1 MREVG
6 KLLLRHECERSAGAQ
21 RCSAGRPGKVAA
33 GAPAPVA
40 PAIMGRVFGDSREG
54 QARTPVT
61 AIADACVAEPR
72 APSVLIVGAGF
83 GGITAAIELAR
94 SGFTNVKILEKA
106 PDLGGTW
113 YYNDYPGAACD
124 VPSHLYS
131 FSFAQRRD
139 WTRLCSP
146 QAEIHDYL
154 QEVARQRGA
163 AQLIEYERTVRS
175 CRWNETALRWQVQ
188 TADGASYEADAIVLA
203 TGQLHQPSYPKLE
216 GLESFAGH
224 SFHSSRWDHEYSLQ
238 GRRVAVV
245 GTGASAV
252 QFIPEIAAEVQQL
265 SVFQRTGNWFL
276 PRRNRRYPAPVKAAI
291 ELIPGVQAFRRR
303 FVFDYGESLTS
314 AIRHPRTIGL
324 IAAARSAAF
333 MRYQLR
339 DPELRRKVWPN
350 YTFGC
355 KRVLFS
361 SYYLPTLQR
370 ANVDLVT
377 DPVARV
383 EERGLRTADGS
394 LHEVDCIIWGTGF
407 KTTEFMFPMEI
418 TGAGSSLGKAW
429 ADGPRAHLGICV
441 SGFPN
446 MFLMY
451 GPNTNTSG
459 GSIIFYEEAQ
469 ASYLRQALERLRDRG
484 GGAIEL
490 RPEVQEASDRA
501 VQAGF
506 TGTAWTRCDSWY
518 RNEQG
523 RIVANWPGYMR
534 EYQERTSVL
543 DPTEYR
549 FTGPARATAHTPS
562 EERAPLNSVRAPLS
576 APVSFTDA

>member
-1 MREVG
+1 MLVTAAAN
-6 KLLLRHECERSAGAQ
+6 AGA
-21 RCSAGRPGKVAA
+21 S
-33 GAPAPVA
+33 
-40 PAIMGRVFGDSREG
+40 
-54 QARTPVT
+54 T
-61 AIADACVAEPR
+61 R
-72 APSVLIVGAGF
+72 ATPSVLIVGAGF
-83 GGITAAIELAR
+83 GGIAAAIELTR
-94 SGFTNVKILEKA
+94 SGFSDVRILERA

-139 WTRLCSP
+139 WSRLCSP
-146 QAEIHDYL
+146 RGEIHGYL
-154 QEVARQRGA
+154 HAVARDRGVEK
-163 AQLIEYERTVRS
+163 LIEYERSVSS
-175 CRWNETALRWQVQ
+175 CTWDEHRLRWTV
-188 TADGASYEADAIVLA
+188 TAADGASYHADAIVLA
-203 TGQLHQPSYPKLE
+203 TGQLHQPSYPRID
-216 GLESFAGH
+216 GLETFAGH
-224 SFHSSRWDHEYSLQ
+224 SFHSSRWDHQYPLA

-252 QFIPEIAAEVQQL
+252 QFVPEIAPKVRHL

-291 ELIPGVQAFRRR
+291 ERVPGLQAMRRR
-303 FVFDYGESLTS
+303 FVFDYGEALTL
-314 AIRHPRTIGL
+314 AIRHPRTVGL
-324 IAAARSAAF
+324 IGAARSAAF

-339 DPELRRKVWPN
+339 DPELRRRVWPD

-361 SYYLPTLQR
+361 SYYMPALQR

-377 DPVARV
+377 GPIAHA
-383 EERGLRTADGS
+383 EERGLVGADGT

-407 KTTEFMFPMEI
+407 KTTEFMLPMEV
-418 TGAGSSLGKAW
+418 AGVQGLTLREAW

-459 GSIIFYEEAQ
+459 GSIIFYEEVQ
-469 ASYLRQALERLRDRG
+469 ACYLRQALERLRRRG
-484 GGAIEL
+484 GGAIDV
-490 RPEVQEASDRA
+490 RPEVQDASDRA
-501 VQAGF
+501 LQGRFA
-506 TGTAWTRCDSWY
+506 GTAWTQCDSWY

-534 EYQERTSVL
+534 EYHEQTSAL
-543 DPTEYR
+543 DEAEYR
-549 FTGPARATAHTPS
+549 FTSPLADRAMAPEPS
-562 EERAPLNSVRAPLS
+562 
-576 APVSFTDA
+576 